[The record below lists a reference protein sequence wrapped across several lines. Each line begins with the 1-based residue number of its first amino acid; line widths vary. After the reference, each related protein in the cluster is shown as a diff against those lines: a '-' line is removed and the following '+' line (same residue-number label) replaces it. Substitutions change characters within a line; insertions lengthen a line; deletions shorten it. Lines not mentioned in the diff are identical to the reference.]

1 MRAMLAKMAILLVPA
16 AAGLG
21 CGGGNGGPGP
31 EPEPDPV
38 LTTVQVTPATASL
51 FTVAPGNSVTLAAVG
66 RDQNGQ
72 NMSGLGPATFSSGDD
87 AVATVSADGAVTGV
101 GAGTTPITASLTA
114 DGVTQTGSMSVT
126 VQVAPATASV
136 TAPAL
141 QFQPTVADVSA
152 GGTVTWTMSGIPH
165 NVTFTSAGAPASVPD
180 TQNGSAERTFPGS
193 GSFGY
198 RCTIHPE
205 MTGTVRV
212 H

>member
-1 MRAMLAKMAILLVPA
+1 MRTLVAKIAILALPA
-16 AAGLG
+16 WAVIG
-21 CGGGNGGPGP
+21 CGGGNGPGS
-31 EPEPDPV
+31 EPETDPV

-72 NMSGLGPATFSSGDD
+72 NMSGLGPASYSSGDE
-87 AVATVSADGAVTGV
+87 AVATVSAAGAVTGV

-114 DGVTQTGSMSVT
+114 DGITQTGSMSVT

-136 TAPAL
+136 TAPAF
-141 QFQPTVADVSA
+141 QFQPVSVDVSA
-152 GGTVTWTMSGIPH
+152 GGAVTWTMSAVPH
-165 NVTFTSAGAPASVPD
+165 NVTFTSAGAPANVPD
-180 TQNGSAERTFPGS
+180 TQNASAERTFPGS